1 MSTEGF
7 DIGALLQQ
15 AQAMQAQ
22 LLEAQAAAASQEV
35 EGVAGGG
42 VVKIRLTGG
51 LEFRSVRIDPSAV
64 DPQDVALLE
73 DLILAAL
80 HDGVAKAQELTQDAA
95 SEAMGGLDLGA
106 LGGALPGLGDGGS
119 PAGAGPEPQ

>member
-22 LLEAQAAAASQEV
+22 LVEAQAAAASQEV
-35 EGVAGGG
+35 EGMAGGG
-42 VVKIRLTGG
+42 IVKIRLTGG
-51 LEFRSVRIDPSAV
+51 LDFRSVRIDPSAV

-80 HDGVAKAQELTQDAA
+80 HDGVAKAQELTQEAA
-95 SEAMGGLDLGA
+95 SQAMGGFDLGA
-106 LGGALPGLGDGGS
+106 LGGALPGLGGG
-119 PAGAGPEPQ
+119 PAGAGPDPQ

>member
-1 MSTEGF
+1 MSSEGF

-15 AQAMQAQ
+15 AQAMQEQ
-22 LLEAQAAAASQEV
+22 LLEAQAAAAEEEV

-42 VVKIRLTGG
+42 AVKIVLTGG

-64 DPQDVALLE
+64 DPQDVAMLE

-80 HDGVAKAQELTQDAA
+80 NDGIAKAQELTQEAT
-95 SEAMGGLDLGA
+95 SEAMGGLELGA
-106 LGGALPGLGDGGS
+106 LGGSIPGLG
-119 PAGAGPEPQ
+119 AGPAAH